1 MVEVCETIMNYTKKR
16 KRQSG
21 RQARQV
27 QDCYKIWIDDEA
39 KIHATVVKAR
49 KKDPETK

>member
-1 MVEVCETIMNYTKKR
+1 MNYEKKR
-16 KRQSG
+16 KRNSG

-39 KIHATVVKAR
+39 KIHATLVKAR
-49 KKDPETK
+49 KKLPETPSF